1 MEQIWRVRKVYF
13 PFGCKP
19 WEANS
24 AGNAAVWLRIAV
36 GWAIS
41 HSRKDVSEDQWTE
54 ERSWS
59 VLRDICTQGMGRGER
74 PPQM

>member
-19 WEANS
+19 WEANRDGRSS

-36 GWAIS
+36 GWAIG
-41 HSRKDVSEDQWTE
+41 HSRKDVSEGQWTE

-59 VLRDICTQGMGRGER
+59 QS
-74 PPQM
+74 